1 MPRSAIVQNSKEP
14 CQIAILVVETSAF
27 VCIRVLFIIIYLI
40 CYSIFR
46 DLYLVNPGLIS
57 VVENTLWL

>member
-14 CQIAILVVETSAF
+14 SQTSILVAETSAF
-27 VCIRVLFIIIYLI
+27 VCIRVLFITIYLI
-40 CYSIFR
+40 CSSIFK
-46 DLYLVNPGLIS
+46 DLYLVNSGLIY